1 MIHEIEDNKNG
12 NEGQHA
18 TRESE
23 VERDWFL
30 RKNDVGN
37 KGRRITE
44 VEQMSAMKTDRNIGQ
59 RKGLEVPECE
69 LL

>member
-44 VEQMSAMKTDRNIGQ
+44 VEQMSAMKTDRKH
-59 RKGLEVPECE
+59 RTA
-69 LL
+69 